1 MLLPRTA
8 PAWFVWECPPDSGVR
23 NMAADATLLARVQPD
38 RAVWRWYA
46 WDQPTVSFG
55 RHEAVRDRF
64 SSASL
69 KRAGLA
75 AARRPTGGRAL
86 LHVEELTYAVVL
98 PLPKSVGWR
107 DAYAAVNALLAD
119 SLCAVGVPVTI
130 APPRREQISEGA
142 VCFDAP
148 DEGELLL
155 EGRKLVGSAVWRQ
168 GEGYLQHGSLLLRD
182 RQELLTSAAEVP
194 LPAVPPAASLGDVF
208 SPDALP
214 TVLTQFKAA
223 VAERLATW
231 APWPGS
237 RAAAHM
243 DRGKVSTF
251 EPDPALRDAID
262 QQSTRFSSADWLWR
276 R

>member
-46 WDQPTVSFG
+46 WNQPTVSFG

-64 SSASL
+64 STASL
-69 KRAGLA
+69 ERAGLA
-75 AARRPTGGRAL
+75 AVRRPTGGRAL
-86 LHVEELTYAVVL
+86 LHVEELTYSAVL

-107 DAYAAVNALLAD
+107 DAYTAVNTLLAD
-119 SLCAVGVPVTI
+119 ALRAVGVPVTI

-155 EGRKLVGSAVWRQ
+155 DGRKLVGSAVWRQ

-182 RQELLTSAAEVP
+182 RQELLASAAHVP

-208 SPDALP
+208 SPDTLP

-231 APWPGS
+231 TAWQGS
-237 RAAAHM
+237 SAAAHTQ
-243 DRGKVSTF
+243 RVRVAAF
-251 EPDPALRDAID
+251 EPDAVLCDAID
-262 QQSTRFSSADWLWR
+262 RQSARFSSEDWLWR

>member
-1 MLLPRTA
+1 
-8 PAWFVWECPPDSGVR
+8 
-23 NMAADATLLARVQPD
+23 MAADATLLARVQPD

-55 RHEAVRDRF
+55 RNEAVRDRF

-69 KRAGLA
+69 RRAGLA
-75 AARRPTGGRAL
+75 AVRRPTGGRAL
-86 LHVEELTYAVVL
+86 LHVDELTYAVVL
-98 PLPKSVGWR
+98 PLPKAVGWR

-119 SLCAVGVPVTI
+119 ALCAVGVPVTI

-155 EGRKLVGSAVWRQ
+155 HGRKLMGSAVWRQ

-182 RQELLTSAAEVP
+182 RQELLTSAAELP
-194 LPAVPPAASLGDVF
+194 LPPVPPAASLGDVH
-208 SPDALP
+208 PPKALP
-214 TVLTQFKAA
+214 TVLARFKTA
-223 VAERLATW
+223 VADRLANW
-231 APWPGS
+231 GEWPDAGAVAHTGRANHHS
-237 RAAAHM
+237 RISA
-243 DRGKVSTF
+243 F
-251 EPDPALRDAID
+251 EPEADLLAAID
-262 QQSTRFSSADWLWR
+262 LQATRFSREDWLWR